1 MFLTPEQWMI
11 GLVAALTVGITKTG
25 LPGVGILIVPLMA
38 IVFGG
43 RLSVGATL
51 PLLIFG
57 DIFALMWYRQ
67 HARWDNLRGLLP
79 WVGIGI
85 VVGVG
90 LLWYTGSRGGRVDWL
105 NIIIGVLVLVMMA
118 VSLARRYWGDKL
130 VPTSLA
136 GLVSTGIMAGF
147 STTVS
152 NAAGPIMT
160 IYLSGMVRLSK
171 NEFMGTSAWYFF
183 IFNLTK
189 LPLYVFLSLILPAN
203 PMVKTTTLLFDLTM
217 LPVIIIGAFI
227 GKWLLPRIPEK
238 LFSNVIMIL
247 ATIAALK
254 LILDQVL

>member
-1 MFLTPEQWMI
+1 MILTPEQWMI
-11 GLVAALTVGITKTG
+11 GIIAALTVGITKTG
-25 LPGVGILIVPLMA
+25 IPGVGILIVPLMA
-38 IVFGG
+38 LVFGG

-57 DIFALMWYRQ
+57 DIFAVLWYRQ

-85 VVGVG
+85 TVGVG
-90 LLWYTGSRGGRVDWL
+90 LLWCTGTQGGRVDWL
-105 NIIIGVLVLVMMA
+105 NITIGVLVLIMMA

-130 VPTSLA
+130 VPSSSA
-136 GLVSTGIMAGF
+136 GLISTGVMAGF
-147 STTVS
+147 ATTVS

-189 LPLYVFLSLILPAN
+189 LPLYAFLSLILPAN
-203 PMVKTTTLLFDLTM
+203 PMVNSTTLLFNLIM

-227 GKWLLPRIPEK
+227 GKWLLPRISES
-238 LFSNVIMIL
+238 LFNNIVMIL
-247 ATIAALK
+247 ASIAALK
-254 LILDQVL
+254 LILDQIH

>member
-1 MFLTPEQWMI
+1 MTLTPEQWI
-11 GLVAALTVGITKTG
+11 VGVVAALIVGVTKTG
-25 LPGVGILIVPLMA
+25 IPGIGILIVPLMA
-38 IVFGG
+38 IIFGG

-57 DIFALMWYRQ
+57 DIFAVLWYRQ

-85 VVGVG
+85 AVGTG
-90 LLWYTGSRGGRVDWL
+90 LLWYTGAHGSRVDWL
-105 NIIIGVLVLVMMA
+105 NVIIGVLVLLMMV
-118 VSLARRYWGDKL
+118 VSFARRYWGDKL
-130 VPTSLA
+130 VPSSSV
-136 GLVSTGIMAGF
+136 GLVSTGVMAGF

-152 NAAGPIMT
+152 NAAGPVMS

-189 LPLYVFLSLILPAN
+189 LPLYAFLTLILPSK
-203 PMVKTTTLLFDLTM
+203 PMVNATTLLFDLIM
-217 LPVIIIGAFI
+217 LPIIIIGAFL
-227 GKWLLPRIPEK
+227 GKWLLPRISQS
-238 LFSNVIMIL
+238 LFDNVVLVL
-247 ATIAALK
+247 AGAAALK